1 MKALLDSYNAHPL
14 LLEGLSL
21 TEQEDALSGK
31 AYALRLAPVQE
42 KAIKIAAKQSRQP
55 LELVTEWCPQKRP
68 PLLASLSSAPDCWA
82 SHVALWEAEISM
94 SAEALA
100 SKYIADLEANSS
112 DISRVY
118 ANCFDA

>member
-42 KAIKIAAKQSRQP
+42 KAIKIAAEQSGQP
-55 LELVTEWCPQKRP
+55 LELVTEWCPQRRP
-68 PLLASLSSAPDCWA
+68 PLLSSLSSSPKLWQ
-82 SHVALWEAEISM
+82 SHVALWESEISM

-100 SKYIADLEANSS
+100 SKYVAYLESTRE
-112 DISRVY
+112 DVRRVY
-118 ANCFDA
+118 ANCFEA